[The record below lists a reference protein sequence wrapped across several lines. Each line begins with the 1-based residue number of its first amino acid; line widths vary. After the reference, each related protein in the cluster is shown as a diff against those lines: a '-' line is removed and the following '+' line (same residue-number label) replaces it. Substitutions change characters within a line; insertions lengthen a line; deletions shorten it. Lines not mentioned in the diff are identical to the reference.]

1 MEVGRLVLQPIRA
14 RRVQGSGPR
23 DPGPGGLLA
32 PQARVWGPPRAKGS
46 GHGVGWAHPHLD
58 GNGRRPPRSR
68 RCGRP
73 GQPRRPRDR
82 RVPLLRA
89 RWPERQYH
97 RLGRSGHP
105 QADGH
110 RDLRPGGALAATK
123 PREGHALPPGPVA
136 EAGPGRAA
144 ARGGGD
150 QKSPGGNGGALG
162 EDTDLQLPPEPS
174 RALGAQPPGDPGGGS
189 VGRIHRRPAGR
200 GAAEAARGDRR
211 RFLGAMRP
219 TDLIRRSAA
228 YLEGHGVESP
238 RETAEA
244 LLMHFLHTDRA
255 GLYTRTHGLDTKT
268 ARLFGRALCQRCHG
282 VPLQYL
288 TGEQQSLD
296 LVLGVA
302 PVVFVPRPETEVLVE
317 RALETLDGRRDPV
330 VADVGTG
337 TGAVALAIKRR
348 RLDATVYATDRSEDA
363 VAVAR
368 ANASR
373 HALDME
379 VLCGDVVQPLRRELA
394 GTVDVL
400 VSNPP
405 YVTEEEYE
413 SL

>member
-14 RRVQGSGPR
+14 RRIQGSGPR

-82 RVPLLRA
+82 R
-89 RWPERQYH
+89 
-97 RLGRSGHP
+97 
-105 QADGH
+105 
-110 RDLRPGGALAATK
+110 PGGALAATK

-150 QKSPGGNGGALG
+150 QKSPGRNGGALG
-162 EDTDLQLPPEPS
+162 EDTDLQLPPEPSHRSPS

-373 HALDME
+373 HAL
-379 VLCGDVVQPLRRELA
+379 
-394 GTVDVL
+394 
-400 VSNPP
+400 
-405 YVTEEEYE
+405 
-413 SL
+413 